1 MAMLRA
7 TSVPTASTYLLT
19 GEPLQTAAFGF
30 VKRSM
35 ESSQSTQCRPSI

>member
-7 TSVPTASTYLLT
+7 TNASTASTYLLT
-19 GEPLQTAAFGF
+19 VEPLQPAAFGF

-35 ESSQSTQCRPSI
+35 ESSQSTHC